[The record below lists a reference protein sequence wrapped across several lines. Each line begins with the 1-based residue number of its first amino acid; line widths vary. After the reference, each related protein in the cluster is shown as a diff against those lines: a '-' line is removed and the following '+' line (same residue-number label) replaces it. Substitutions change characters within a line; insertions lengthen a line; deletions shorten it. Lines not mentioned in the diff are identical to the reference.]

1 MTDHVI
7 ALDNGD
13 NSVIISVVLLVL
25 QSELL
30 SSKWSPNVVVN
41 VVSANSAYETVRA
54 GHAALA
60 SLEFLHA
67 WCGGCVGG
75 CGLTLG
81 T

>member
-30 SSKWSPNVVVN
+30 SSKWSPNVVN

-67 WCGGCVGG
+67 WHGGCIGG

-81 T
+81 M